1 MGASEGDSNSK
12 VGGWVRPQKCTRERE
27 NITLF
32 HEMVGEVEQAG
43 RHKKLRHLEGL

>member
-1 MGASEGDSNSK
+1 
-12 VGGWVRPQKCTRERE
+12 VRGIAIARLVDGKTPEVYPRERERE

-43 RHKKLRHLEGL
+43 RHKKLPS

>member
-1 MGASEGDSNSK
+1 MGETPE
-12 VGGWVRPQKCTRERE
+12 VYPRERE